1 MASDLWM
8 TTKGTVMLMKP
19 RFKKL
24 LIISPLASLAL
35 FLMFTTAYSMSE
47 STLINQLEG
56 LNARQA
62 LALANQWHWEKQPVR
77 THVTSEEVVF
87 QFESGTVKKI
97 PLPPEEMMVAVAP
110 FINRTHK

>member
-1 MASDLWM
+1 MFI
-8 TTKGTVMLMKP
+8 K
-19 RFKKL
+19 FCIKKL
-24 LIISPLASLAL
+24 LLITPLASLAL
-35 FLMFTTAYSMSE
+35 FLMLTTAFSMTE
-47 STLINQLEG
+47 SALMSQLDG
-56 LNARQA
+56 LNAHQA

-77 THVTSEEVVF
+77 THVTSKEVVF